1 MELHNLN
8 DSARQIYVHRMKKQ
22 LELEQEELKQLIGI
36 HVTNRQNSDKLA
48 CQEIFQNLCFE
59 KNGKI
64 KTFASEMKRYA
75 AETTLDH
82 GFPNVL
88 FDNICVVKVIFFS
101 KTRRWLLNRVSE

>member
-48 CQEIFQNLCFE
+48 CQEIFQNLCFA

-64 KTFASEMKRYA
+64 KSFACEMKRYT

-88 FDNICVVKVIFFS
+88 FDNICVVKVIFFLKPGDS
-101 KTRRWLLNRVSE
+101 Y

>member
-8 DSARQIYVHRMKKQ
+8 DSARQIYVNRMKKQ

-36 HVTNRQNSDKLA
+36 HVTNRHNSDKLA